1 MILGPRCQAPHSL
14 RIFLLK
20 APDIKKSPPKD
31 HSIQKWLLFYCTK
44 VRVLCYMAVANWN
57 RNHDGDYLPGFKPLY
72 FLQLMLASR
81 LPYTGKEYLY
91 LLVLKQKHEHNQE
104 VQTHST
110 VQDLDRHAALY
121 NSGSSW
127 RVISPQG
134 TFGHVWRHFCLSQL
148 GNLGKWCYC
157 PLAGGNQGC
166 CYIPNA
172 QDSHLQQ
179 RTILSTV
186 SVVPRL
192 RPSTWEDSNH
202 PELWNLLSIFHI
214 PKETLPGPERHAR
227 TRDDWRVFSS
237 LLGVK

>member
-72 FLQLMLASR
+72 FLQLTLASR
-81 LPYTGKEYLY
+81 LPYTGRKYPY
-91 LLVLKQKHEHNQE
+91 LLVLKQKHKHNQE

-110 VQDLDRHAALY
+110 GQDLDRYAALY

-134 TFGHVWRHFCLSQL
+134 TFGHV
-148 GNLGKWCYC
+148 
-157 PLAGGNQGC
+157 
-166 CYIPNA
+166 
-172 QDSHLQQ
+172 
-179 RTILSTV
+179 
-186 SVVPRL
+186 
-192 RPSTWEDSNH
+192 
-202 PELWNLLSIFHI
+202 
-214 PKETLPGPERHAR
+214 
-227 TRDDWRVFSS
+227 
-237 LLGVK
+237 